1 MSGMGAVLVH
11 GYLGC
16 PADLDPLAVLLGH
29 LADMGSVET
38 VSLYHPCDAY
48 AGFDIDRFA
57 DAVAQALLRCAARG
71 QEVLLVG
78 HSTGGIAALAALERL
93 NGRLSPAL
101 LVLAG
106 TPGRIDGQYMLRWEA
121 HVARAVNDGRF
132 RWGKPPGLADIGR
145 MVRAVNRLGAYAP
158 SAPFPVLLVYGEED
172 RLVPPSERRWFDRPE
187 LGTPLWMLTLP
198 GADHDLLSGT
208 TGEIVADL
216 VARRLDDLA
225 VDENAADAA
234 AIVAL
239 KEADPRITRFFT
251 QSPLSA
257 RHIVQSPA
265 GRRAR
270 TGRLVLPEPLPESV
284 PWEPVIANVEITTRC
299 ALACVHCART
309 LLGRKEATL
318 SPERFQTAL
327 GLLPHAYQVTFVG
340 LGEPFLHPE
349 LHRIVAQ
356 AAQSGRKTCLVTSGA
371 GLTAERARAVLE
383 AGIDQVTFSL
393 DAASPELA
401 AELRPGLA
409 LETLLEN
416 FRTFV
421 SEARKGAGARREKG
435 PPDLA
440 VFSALSTRSVFQTAD
455 LCRLAG
461 KLGVQAIVFTDL
473 NFAENQRHTLWR
485 AATEGQKREIR
496 RAVAGSFRAGLP
508 VLGVRGIE
516 EIGVSTR
523 SRQVALLPV
532 EQLWERSERHRFCV
546 SPWQTIPVAA
556 DGTVTLCDCR
566 PTEPIG
572 NLFED
577 PLSEIWNGQKMRAF
591 RREMTRGEPPKS
603 CLACPRF

>member
-1 MSGMGAVLVH
+1 MSGMGAVLVS
-11 GYLGC
+11 GFLGD
-16 PADLDPLAVLLGH
+16 PKDLGPLAVRLGH

-38 VSLYHPCDAY
+38 VSLSHPRDAD
-48 AGFDIDRFA
+48 AGFDIDCFA
-57 DAVAQALLRCAARG
+57 EAVAQALLRCVARG
-71 QEVLLVG
+71 QQVLLVG
-78 HSTGGIAALAALERL
+78 HSTGGIAGLAALERL
-93 NGRLSPAL
+93 KGLLSPAL

-106 TPGRIDGQYMLRWEA
+106 TPGRIDGKYLLRWEE
-121 HVARAVNDGRF
+121 HVARAQRNGRL
-132 RWGKPPGLADIGR
+132 RRGKQPGLADIGR

-158 SAPFPVLLVYGEED
+158 STPFPLLLVYGEED
-172 RLVPPSERRWFDRPE
+172 RLVPPSERRWFERPE
-187 LGTPLWMLTLP
+187 LGTPLWTLTLP

-208 TGEIVADL
+208 KGEIVANL
-216 VARRLDDLA
+216 VERRLDDL
-225 VDENAADAA
+225 VLEETAADAA
-234 AIVAL
+234 AIGAL
-239 KEADPRITRFFT
+239 KDVDPRITRFFF

-257 RHIVQSPA
+257 RHVSQSPA

-270 TGRLVLPEPLPESV
+270 TGRLVLPESLPEAV

-299 ALACVHCART
+299 ALACAHCART
-309 LLGRKEATL
+309 LLGRREATL
-318 SPERFQTAL
+318 SPERFRTVL
-327 GLLPHAYQVTFVG
+327 ELLPHTYQVTFVG

-349 LHRIVAQ
+349 LYRIVAQ
-356 AAQSGRKTCLVTSGA
+356 AARSGRKTCLVTSGA
-371 GLTAERARAVLE
+371 GLTAEGAKAVLE
-383 AGIDQVTFSL
+383 AGVDQVTFSL

-409 LETLLEN
+409 LEALLSN
-416 FRTFV
+416 FRTFA
-421 SEARKGAGARREKG
+421 SEARKGAGAKRQKG

-461 KLGVQAIVFTDL
+461 ELGVQAIVFTDL
-473 NFAENQRHTLWR
+473 NFPDNQRHTLWR
-485 AATEGQKREIR
+485 AATAEQKREIK

-556 DGTVTLCDCR
+556 DGTVTLCDCQ

-577 PLSEIWNGQKMRAF
+577 PLSEIWNGRRIREF
-591 RREMTRGEPPKS
+591 RQQMTRGEPPKR